1 MPSPAVSPQSSQQL
15 SSGVVAPP
23 LPLSPAPPAASVP
36 LPAPPP
42 SSPPPLAPPPL
53 SSSAPPQ
60 QQHPL
65 VRSGHAPEARFPP
78 PRARS
83 PKLPPDASNP
93 KDDERWWS
101 GEMWES
107 PPQPVTLWGR
117 EWDIESDF
125 VKDILRWE
133 KRMVAVGECL
143 SHVAMVL
150 KQLHAGL
157 MARNLVL
164 RDPQLTEPQQGVF
177 REAVAHSSVCP

>member
-15 SSGVVAPP
+15 TSGVVALP

-53 SSSAPPQ
+53 SSSAVAPPML
-60 QQHPL
+60 HPFFSTSL
-65 VRSGHAPEARFPP
+65 RLSSSR
-78 PRARS
+78 RAS
-83 PKLPPDASNP
+83 AAAASSH
-93 KDDERWWS
+93 DERWWS

>member
-23 LPLSPAPPAASVP
+23 LPLSSAPPAASVP

-53 SSSAPPQ
+53 SSSAVAPPML
-60 QQHPL
+60 HPFFSISL
-65 VRSGHAPEARFPP
+65 RLSSSCRASAAAASSRS
-78 PRARS
+78 
-83 PKLPPDASNP
+83 
-93 KDDERWWS
+93 
-101 GEMWES
+101 
-107 PPQPVTLWGR
+107 
-117 EWDIESDF
+117 WDIESDF